1 MCGMLLY
8 KLLGREAPEV
18 PQIFRLWLLI
28 LVEGK
33 DLLLKITHASVI
45 GHREMKLETIWNL
58 PRYRLVF
65 TLPEGARQ
73 LCGGESS
80 TVLPSCEGFSRQV
93 LPSSAV
99 EARPVVGKQTTL

>member
-1 MCGMLLY
+1 MLLY

-73 LCGGESS
+73 LLGEKVQQSY
-80 TVLPSCEGFSRQV
+80 P
-93 LPSSAV
+93 AV
-99 EARPVVGKQTTL
+99 KDFPGKFCPLVQ